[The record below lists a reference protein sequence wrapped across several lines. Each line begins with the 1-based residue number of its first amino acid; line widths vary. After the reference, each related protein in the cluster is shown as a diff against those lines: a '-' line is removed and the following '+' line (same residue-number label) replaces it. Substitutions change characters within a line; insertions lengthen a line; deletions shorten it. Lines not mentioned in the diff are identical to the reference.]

1 MQKFIATGNLTRN
14 LELRYTNDN
23 KPVIETTLAV
33 RRGFTDETDFITI
46 QVWNKQA
53 ENLAKYCGKGSRIL
67 IEGEIRVTSYK
78 NKEDKTIYKT
88 YVLVNSIE
96 FLDSKKNENNKES
109 EQKEEVKKE
118 EKVETNNPYQDFA
131 NELDTANLELP
142 F

>member
-1 MQKFIATGNLTRN
+1 MQRYIATGNLVRN

-23 KPVIETTLAV
+23 KPVIETVLAV

-53 ENLAKYCGKGSRIL
+53 ENLSKYCGKGSRIL

-88 YVLVNSIE
+88 YVMVNNVE
-96 FLDSKKNENNKES
+96 YLESKPK
-109 EQKEEVKKE
+109 QKEEAKKE
-118 EKVETNNPYQDFA
+118 EKVETNDPYQEFA
-131 NELDTANLELP
+131 DEIEITNDMLP